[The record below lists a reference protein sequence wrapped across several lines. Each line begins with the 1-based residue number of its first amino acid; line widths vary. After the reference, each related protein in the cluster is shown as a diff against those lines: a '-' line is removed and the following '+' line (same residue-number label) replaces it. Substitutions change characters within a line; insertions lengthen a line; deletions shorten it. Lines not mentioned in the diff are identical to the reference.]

1 MDESGNDDRPTSSVR
16 SRVHSSLFSASSLAR
31 LLCAQR
37 VPQEFKNVPIEML
50 ANKQAENNR

>member
-1 MDESGNDDRPTSSVR
+1 
-16 SRVHSSLFSASSLAR
+16 VHSSLFSASSLAR

-50 ANKQAENNR
+50 ADKQAENNR